1 MDSRELDYV
10 DFRDVDALR
19 NYVDN
24 APTPM
29 EGTPLEPVASDI
41 FVMPAQPRRPR
52 GRPRKNM
59 NVTPPRQKRS
69 YVRIT
74 NQQRNDLVLAFR
86 EFGDDKPPEWYSCK
100 FGITLHNVANL
111 LVKLRRGESIM
122 PKGYYNRKSR
132 VVPFQHLVRREI
144 ELDATVPMWQVRKDL
159 EAVVARYGSDVES
172 LAPDVVDDI
181 VRARNERG
189 LAAGGGDVHADDSHG
204 TADTDDIDT
213 LNDTLNGTDDV
224 DMLDDDTHSRP
235 AVQIPSVSSL
245 NAFLRGDSG
254 MDILRDIP
262 VFTMKRETVR
272 GAHANTPENK
282 ELRYQAVVAL
292 RRMTSGY
299 PWVCLDET
307 SWVIGSTPV
316 YGRSER
322 GKKCFITKGRGGL
335 RLTSV
340 AAVDVSGVSYCNVTT
355 GTNTAETFNAYLRR
369 LVSRYDER
377 GVRCVFW
384 CDNCSIHNGI
394 AALLEGSRH
403 CVVFNA
409 AYSPELNPIE
419 HFFGLWKGRAERD
432 VREWH
437 SLQGFLN
444 AISHA
449 FTSIESSTVTSFMEH
464 CRTDVWRSVIAREDL

>member
-1 MDSRELDYV
+1 MDKRTIDNDVRNVTRDNVVLDVNDVDIPDVVNDVNCDVDCDVDCDVVPHVDIRDVNNDVNNDVDDV
-10 DFRDVDALR
+10 DFRNVLPYVDIPDVVDDVDNKVDFVVDCDVDCDVPDDDPHVVPDVGHDVVPDVGHDVDCDVNNDVNDVDFCDVVPHINIVTLTLSATLSRRRLR
-19 NYVDN
+19 Y
-24 APTPM
+24 
-29 EGTPLEPVASDI
+29 
-41 FVMPAQPRRPR
+41 RRCPQLRRRRADADGGDAARAGR
-52 GRPRKNM
+52 GRHLCDASRSTRGEAPENM

-74 NQQRNDLVLAFR
+74 NQQRNDLIIAFR

-189 LAAGGGDVHADDSHG
+189 QIVGGGDVHADDSHG

-282 ELRYQAVVAL
+282 ELRYQAIVEL
-292 RRMTSGY
+292 QGRMMSGY
-299 PWVCLDET
+299 TWVCLDET
-307 SWVIGSTPV
+307 
-316 YGRSER
+316 
-322 GKKCFITKGRGGL
+322 
-335 RLTSV
+335 
-340 AAVDVSGVSYCNVTT
+340 N
-355 GTNTAETFNAYLRR
+355 
-369 LVSRYDER
+369 
-377 GVRCVFW
+377 
-384 CDNCSIHNGI
+384 
-394 AALLEGSRH
+394 
-403 CVVFNA
+403 
-409 AYSPELNPIE
+409 
-419 HFFGLWKGRAERD
+419 
-432 VREWH
+432 
-437 SLQGFLN
+437 
-444 AISHA
+444 
-449 FTSIESSTVTSFMEH
+449 
-464 CRTDVWRSVIAREDL
+464 